1 MKKRALISVSD
12 KTGVVEFAK
21 VLVEEGYEVVST
33 GGTFNL
39 LKKEGLD
46 VKNISEVTYFPE
58 ILGGRVKT
66 LHPNVHGGILARR
79 SNPKHMEI
87 LEELKIAPIELV
99 IVNLYPFKAVIEKP
113 ETTFEEAVENID
125 IGGPTMV
132 RAAAKSHESVAV
144 IVDPTDYD
152 GVIEEIKKGEISG
165 ETRVTLA
172 AKAFRHT
179 AAYDALIASYLTKE
193 EYPEKLTLTYE
204 KKQSL
209 RYGENPHQS
218 AALYKE
224 PLVRGSVVKSCQES
238 TGTGTTSNETTKSD
252 ISLPSSIATAKQLH
266 GKELS
271 YNNIG
276 DADVALEMVKE
287 FEKPA
292 VVAIKHMNPCGVGIG
307 ESALVAYERAYEAD
321 PISIFGGIVAFNRE
335 VDESCA
341 KKMLEIFLEVIIAP
355 GYSEKALEILKEKKN
370 LRLLQ
375 ADTKYKNTHHQLTSV
390 SGGLLIQ
397 EQDNGVLEPSMLKIP
412 TLKKPTEEELEI
424 AKFAWIVVKYVKSN
438 AIVLAKDNMTIGIGP
453 GQTNR
458 VGAAKIAL
466 EVAGEKAKGAVLAS
480 DAFFPMADTVEEAAK
495 AGVSVI
501 IQPGGSI
508 KDEDSIKACDKHGIS
523 MVFTG
528 MRHFKH

>member
-1 MKKRALISVSD
+1 MKMMKKRALISVSD
-12 KTGVVEFAK
+12 KTGVVDFAK
-21 VLVEEGYEVVST
+21 SLVELGFEVVST
-33 GGTFNL
+33 GGTYAL
-39 LKKEGLD
+39 LKDNGVEAIGISD
-46 VKNISEVTYFPE
+46 VTKFPE

-66 LHPNVHGGILARR
+66 LHPSVHGGILARR
-79 SNPKHMEI
+79 SDSSHMETLTE
-87 LEELKIAPIELV
+87 LEIVPIELV
-99 IVNLYPFKAVIEKP
+99 IVNLYPFKAVIGKP

-132 RAAAKSHESVAV
+132 RAAAKNHESVAV
-144 IVDPTDYD
+144 IVDPADYD
-152 GVIEEIKKGEISG
+152 GVKEEIKKGEISG

-224 PLVRGSVVKSCQES
+224 PLAK
-238 TGTGTTSNETTKSD
+238 
-252 ISLPSSIATAKQLH
+252 LPSSITTAKQLH

-307 ESALVAYERAYEAD
+307 DSASKAYERAYEAD
-321 PISIFGGIVAFNRE
+321 PVSIFGGIVAFNRE

-355 GYSEKALEILKEKKN
+355 SYSEKALEVLKEKKN

-375 ADTKYKNTHHQLTSV
+375 ADTSYKNVNHQLTSV

-397 EQDNGVLEPSMLKIP
+397 EQDNGILNPEMLKIP
-412 TLKKPTEEELEI
+412 TLKKPTKEELEI

-466 EVAGEKAKGAVLAS
+466 GVAGEKAKGSILAS
-480 DAFFPMADTVEEAAK
+480 DAFFPMPDTVEAAAK

-508 KDEDSIKACDKHGIS
+508 KDEDSIKVCDEHGIA
-523 MVFTG
+523 MILTG